1 MQFRINNYVLSLN
14 AFALILVIFLG
25 ACTDYEEMYEDEYG
39 YLLDEAKLP
48 YDTMVDERDGQTY
61 KIIKIVSQVWMAEN
75 LNFEYKV
82 NGKVFNNY
90 SNPDHPEYGRYYT
103 WAAAMDSAAVFTE
116 DGKGCGYESECTP
129 VTELQG
135 ICPEGWHLPAREE
148 FKTLWG
154 AVGGQMS
161 AGIALK
167 FRKKWDGYGDGNN
180 EYGFSA
186 LPAGG
191 YYKKTFINVGDNASF
206 WSATSYSKKE
216 AYFMDL
222 HSSSEDAN
230 WNYHT
235 KDLAYSV
242 RCLKNVKATS
252 KDKSSSSVKKSSSS
266 VAKSSSSSSAKSSSS
281 KTSVSSSSVKSSSS
295 SVKSSNSSSSNTTKS
310 SSSSAKSSS
319 SVVKSSS
326 SAAKSSSSAASSS
339 SRENTQSSSG
349 KTSWMYLNSAISYG
363 EMTDERDGQVYKTVK
378 IGEQT
383 WMAENL
389 NYEVDGSHCYND
401 SVKYCSQYGRLYT
414 WAASVGK
421 SESSCGQGN
430 TCSLPSGNI
439 RGLCPDGWLLP
450 SKGDFESLIL
460 SSGGPKSGGYVLK
473 SKTGWNGD
481 GNGLDV
487 YGFTALPAGNRYANG
502 SNYGNGGNA
511 NFWSTTEISLNESY
525 YMNLGFIN
533 DSVSMKKNYKERELS
548 IRCLKA
554 SPNNA
559 ASSSSATV
567 AEPCKTKTEDNCEYD
582 TLEDSRDGQVYKTV
596 KIGSQWWMAENLNY
610 EADGSY
616 CYNESEDKCAKY
628 GRLYKKTAAE
638 TVCPNGWH
646 LPQKSEFEVLITAVG
661 GLSVAAKNLKSTS
674 GWGNN
679 ENGVDSY
686 GFSGLP
692 AGEAIFQGVGVEY
705 GSEGV
710 DAYFGVAS
718 GSDDALHYMYLYSND
733 VVGLSRIAT
742 MYAFSVRC
750 VKD

>member
-1 MQFRINNYVLSLN
+1 MQFRICNYVLSLK
-14 AFALILVIFLG
+14 AFALILAIFLG

-39 YLLDEAKLP
+39 YLLDEAKLS

-161 AGIALK
+161 AGFALK

-281 KTSVSSSSVKSSSS
+281 KNSVSSSSVKSNSSS
-295 SVKSSNSSSSNTTKS
+295 SVSKSSNSSSSNIAKS

-319 SVVKSSS
+319 SVAKSSS
-326 SAAKSSSSAASSS
+326 SAAKSSSSSASSS
-339 SRENTQSSSG
+339 SSENTRSSSG
-349 KTSWMYLNSAISYG
+349 KNNI
-363 EMTDERDGQVYKTVK
+363 
-378 IGEQT
+378 
-383 WMAENL
+383 
-389 NYEVDGSHCYND
+389 
-401 SVKYCSQYGRLYT
+401 
-414 WAASVGK
+414 VG
-421 SESSCGQGN
+421 
-430 TCSLPSGNI
+430 
-439 RGLCPDGWLLP
+439 
-450 SKGDFESLIL
+450 
-460 SSGGPKSGGYVLK
+460 
-473 SKTGWNGD
+473 
-481 GNGLDV
+481 
-487 YGFTALPAGNRYANG
+487 
-502 SNYGNGGNA
+502 
-511 NFWSTTEISLNESY
+511 
-525 YMNLGFIN
+525 
-533 DSVSMKKNYKERELS
+533 
-548 IRCLKA
+548 
-554 SPNNA
+554 
-559 ASSSSATV
+559 SSSSKDMESSSNSTATV
-567 AEPCKTKTEDNCEYD
+567 EPCKTKTEDNCEYD
-582 TLEDSRDGQVYKTV
+582 TLEDIRDGQVYKTV
-596 KIGSQWWMAENLNY
+596 KIGSQWWMAENLNF
-610 EADGSY
+610 ETAKSSCHDTD
-616 CYNESEDKCAKY
+616 CLKY
-628 GRLYKKTAAE
+628 GRYYSWSDAMDSVGVYSTKGKECGFRVDCAPSYPVQG
-638 TVCPNGWH
+638 VCPSGWH
-646 LPQKSEFEVLITAVG
+646 LPDTAEVSMLLTTVG
-661 GLSVAAKNLKSTS
+661 GRNIAGEKLKSMTDWA
-674 GWGNN
+674 GGTGCANA
-679 ENGVDSY
+679 NGSDSY
-686 GFSGLP
+686 GFSLYP
-692 AGEAIFQGVGVEY
+692 AGYQNYLEQILSAPNAASFWTSTTNGNNE
-705 GSEGV
+705 
-710 DAYFGVAS
+710 DAYYSSFTSCSQKAS
-718 GSDDALHYMYLYSND
+718 
-733 VVGLSRIAT
+733 T
-742 MYAFSVRC
+742 PFSPHTKRDKRTIRC

>member
-1 MQFRINNYVLSLN
+1 MQFRICNYVLSLK
-14 AFALILVIFLG
+14 AFALILAIFLG

-295 SVKSSNSSSSNTTKS
+295 SSVSKSSNSSSSNIAKS

-319 SVVKSSS
+319 SV
-326 SAAKSSSSAASSS
+326 AKSSSSAVKSSSSSASSS
-339 SRENTQSSSG
+339 SSENTQSSSG
-349 KTSWMYLNSAISYG
+349 KNNI
-363 EMTDERDGQVYKTVK
+363 
-378 IGEQT
+378 
-383 WMAENL
+383 
-389 NYEVDGSHCYND
+389 
-401 SVKYCSQYGRLYT
+401 
-414 WAASVGK
+414 VG
-421 SESSCGQGN
+421 
-430 TCSLPSGNI
+430 
-439 RGLCPDGWLLP
+439 
-450 SKGDFESLIL
+450 
-460 SSGGPKSGGYVLK
+460 
-473 SKTGWNGD
+473 
-481 GNGLDV
+481 
-487 YGFTALPAGNRYANG
+487 
-502 SNYGNGGNA
+502 
-511 NFWSTTEISLNESY
+511 
-525 YMNLGFIN
+525 
-533 DSVSMKKNYKERELS
+533 
-548 IRCLKA
+548 
-554 SPNNA
+554 
-559 ASSSSATV
+559 SSSSKDMESSSNSTATV
-567 AEPCKTKTEDNCEYD
+567 EPCKTKTEDNCEYD
-582 TLEDSRDGQVYKTV
+582 TLEDIRDGQVYKTV
-596 KIGSQWWMAENLNY
+596 KIGSQWWMAENLNF
-610 EADGSY
+610 ETDGSN
-616 CYNESEDKCAKY
+616 CYKKDASNCAKY
-628 GRLYKKTAAE
+628 GRYYTWEKAMLA
-638 TVCPNGWH
+638 CPANWH
-646 LPQKSEFEVLITAVG
+646 LPKKAEWDTLFVSVG
-661 GLSVAAKNLKSTS
+661 GAYNANLALKSTS
-674 GWGNN
+674 GWNEKRNGN
-679 ENGVDSY
+679 DAY
-686 GFSGLP
+686 GFTALP
-692 AGEAIFQGVGVEY
+692 AGY
-705 GSEGV
+705 GDGSSQETYN
-710 DAYFGVAS
+710 AYFWSSSNFVNDNSRAS
-718 GSDDALHYMYLYSND
+718 AAILSHVDDPGILGFGDKSVRFN
-733 VVGLSRIAT
+733 
-742 MYAFSVRC
+742 VRC